1 MEEALSIAHD
11 SIHTEYRQ
19 ALADSQWALANANAQ
34 GKVKDAVIAARDARI
49 AELEAILEKFATGP
63 AA

>member
-1 MEEALSIAHD
+1 LDEALQIAHA
-11 SIHTEYRQ
+11 SIHDEYRQ

-34 GKVKDAVIAARDARI
+34 GKVKDALIAARDRKI
-49 AELEAILEKFATGP
+49 AELEELLEAATNP